1 MTKVYDDT
9 NTGIIGANDYKQ
21 KDTHPDQRGRC
32 NVNGLWYWVSGWD
45 KKAGNRSFTSL
56 AFTLMTQSEVDTMME
71 KRAAKQQ
78 PQQGQQGQQAQAQA
92 QGQQQQQRAAP
103 QQAAPQQQQSAPPV
117 YNEPPMDFDDD
128 IPF

>member
-78 PQQGQQGQQAQAQA
+78 PQQAAPQRPQQ
-92 QGQQQQQRAAP
+92 AAP

-117 YNEPPMDFDDD
+117 HNEPPMDFDGD

>member
-78 PQQGQQGQQAQAQA
+78 PQQGQQGQQAQAQ
-92 QGQQQQQRAAP
+92 GQQQQQQAAP

-117 YNEPPMDFDDD
+117 YNEPPMDFDGV